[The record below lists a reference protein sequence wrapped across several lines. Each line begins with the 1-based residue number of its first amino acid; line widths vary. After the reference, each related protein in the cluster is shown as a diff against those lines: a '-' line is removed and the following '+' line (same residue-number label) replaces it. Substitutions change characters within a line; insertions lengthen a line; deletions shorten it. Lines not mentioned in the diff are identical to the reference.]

1 MQETNEPD
9 TSVQIRREQ
18 GDRTKPLLQAG
29 PRALSQHP
37 QRRAKSPGGSRQRQG
52 WEAGGRRLFQLGSS
66 PVPQVATLA
75 SLFGGLVSKAWG
87 WTEGGGG
94 KGQQR
99 KAVSFIRVPLGPWGP
114 GGQGQS
120 GCFLLVSRSAS
131 SGRSPARPHHLMS
144 TNLSTTSPFF
154 LASTVGTV
162 SAHRVSL
169 PYSEV
174 CVVISIHL
182 GHHLLPL
189 LLGHHFL

>member
-1 MQETNEPD
+1 M
-9 TSVQIRREQ
+9 
-18 GDRTKPLLQAG
+18 
-29 PRALSQHP
+29 
-37 QRRAKSPGGSRQRQG
+37 SPGLG
-52 WEAGGRRLFQLGSS
+52 AGGRRLSQLGSS

-75 SLFGGLVSKAWG
+75 SVFGGLVSKAWDQ
-87 WTEGGGG
+87 TEGGGG

-120 GCFLLVSRSAS
+120 GCFLLVRWSAS
-131 SGRSPARPHHLMS
+131 SGGSPARSHHLMS

-154 LASTVGTV
+154 LASMVGTADT
-162 SAHRVSL
+162 AHRVSL

-182 GHHLLPL
+182 GHPLLPL